1 MDTLFYI
8 NFCFVGFKGSPPVKK
23 NVFFRAL
30 SEYTIYTRE
39 AWPLIFS
46 LLIWGKVDKRP

>member
-23 NVFFRAL
+23 CFL
-30 SEYTIYTRE
+30 SGIARITIYTRE